1 MFEKILV
8 CLDGSKFAEHILPYA
23 MELSRQFDSKIVL
36 LRVLD
41 TFPGI
46 AKAMGEAELVAQ
58 EPEPVNITNNEAEAM
73 AYLEGLVAY
82 LEEKELKAEGVIIKG
97 APDEAIVTY
106 ARQHDIGLIAMVTHG
121 HSSLGRVVSGS
132 ITDDVLKKSGI
143 PVLAIRPGDF
153 E

>member
-23 MELSRQFDSKIVL
+23 MELSRQFDRKIVL

-46 AKAMGEAELVAQ
+46 VKTMGEAELVAQ

-97 APDEAIVTY
+97 TPDEAIVSY